1 MNNDG
6 ACTVIDGNDVIG
18 DNDSPP
24 LEIRAE
30 TNQESNEQESESIGE
45 KTEVDAYKETEVK
58 EEKPKC
64 QICEENVADVAFKP
78 CGHNTVCT
86 GFLFYLLLFR
96 LF

>member
-6 ACTVIDGNDVIG
+6 ACAVTDGNDVIG

-30 TNQESNEQESESIGE
+30 TNQDSNEQEPESIGE
-45 KTEVDAYKETEVK
+45 KTEEDACEETEVK

-78 CGHNTVCT
+78 CGHTPVCT